1 MELRF
6 DIYGKM
12 ILIVR
17 RSQERWEVF
26 RLGADGKR
34 GAEEVVIPPHI
45 SVEGLESYLEE
56 IFHEWSTPE
65 RPQVRRL

>member
-1 MELRF
+1 
-6 DIYGKM
+6 
-12 ILIVR
+12 
-17 RSQERWEVF
+17 
-26 RLGADGKR
+26 
-34 GAEEVVIPPHI
+34 VVIPPHI